1 MTTPTVLGERY
12 EIGGVLGRGGMAEV
26 HRGRDLRLGR
36 EVAVKVLRS
45 DLARDPSFQVRFRRE
60 AQAAASLNH
69 PAIVAVYDTGEDRTA
84 NGATPYIVM
93 EYVEGETL
101 RDVLRREGH
110 LAPERAMSLAA
121 DICGAL
127 DFSHRNGIV
136 HRDVKPGNVMITPQ
150 GTVKVM
156 DFGIARAVSDSA
168 ATMTSTAAVIGTAQY
183 LSPEQARGESVD
195 ARSDV
200 YSLGC
205 LLYELVTGAP
215 PFTGDSPVSVAYQ
228 HVREDPRVPSS
239 INPEVPPELDAILL
253 KAMSKNPANR
263 YQSAADMR
271 NDLLRALAGQRV
283 EATPVM
289 GDAEKT
295 TILAAAPGSYGYGA
309 DGDGEWDDAGD
320 QARKRRRNRLIAV
333 IGVVAV
339 LLIGGVTAV
348 VAFNGGDD
356 TPTQTVQQVPV
367 PSVAGATQADATTQ
381 LQQAGLVVGQVT
393 TAPSTAAQKGQ
404 VLSSNPASGAQVA
417 KGSTVDLVVGAGP
430 NTVAIPRSIVG
441 SDVGEARDA
450 LRAAGFTGSI
460 NTDQVDSLKPQG
472 TVVGVDPGQGSQASP
487 DAAITLSVSD
497 GDAPIPA
504 VVGQAQAAAQKALSD
519 AGFTDVT
526 VEQVQSSQP
535 QGTVVA
541 VDPGAGN
548 QATAGTAI
556 TLSVAA
562 GTIQVPDVVGQTPSA
577 AQQRLQSAGFNRITV
592 NRVASDDVQS
602 EVVVQ
607 VSPSAGTQAAADTQ
621 ITLTVAYPSSTAGSQ
636 DGGGNGT
643 GNSNSNGTGTGT
655 GTGTGNGNGTGSDNN
670 G

>member
-1 MTTPTVLGERY
+1 MTTPQVLGERY

-26 HRGRDLRLGR
+26 HHGRDLRLGR

-69 PAIVAVYDTGEDRTA
+69 PAIVAVYDTGEDRTVL
-84 NGATPYIVM
+84 GATPYIVM

-101 RDVLRREGH
+101 RDVLRSEGR
-110 LAPERAMSLAA
+110 LPPERAMSLAA

-215 PFTGDSPVSVAYQ
+215 PFTGDSPVAVAYQ
-228 HVREDPRVPSS
+228 HVREDPRLPSS
-239 INPEVPPELDAILL
+239 IDPGIPAELDAILL

-295 TILAAAPGSYGYGA
+295 AIIGATPGGYGY
-309 DGDGEWDDAGD
+309 DEWDDEDELARR
-320 QARKRRRNRLIAV
+320 RKRRIIIAV
-333 IGVVAV
+333 VSAVAV
-339 LLIGGVTAV
+339 LLLGGAI
-348 VAFNGGDD
+348 ALALAMNRGGDD
-356 TPTQTVQQVPV
+356 DATAVAQVQVPRLQTLTEDAARTALEEV
-367 PSVAGATQADATTQ
+367 GLEVGDITPRETTDDTQVGTVLESTPAGGARVDE
-381 LQQAGLVVGQVT
+381 G
-393 TAPSTAAQKGQ
+393 TA
-404 VLSSNPASGAQVA
+404 
-417 KGSTVDLVVGAGP
+417 VDLVVGVEPDTLLVPSVVGLSEDRARTALEQAGFEGTI
-430 NTVAIPRSIVG
+430 NTRQEDSLEAEGTVASVSPEEGQTIAPDGTITLGISTGTVDLP
-441 SDVGEARDA
+441 DVRGRTEADA
-450 LRAAGFTGSI
+450 RGVLTAAGFSEAQIGTE
-460 NTDQVDSLKPQG
+460 QVDSPNPPG
-472 TVVGVDPGQGSQASP
+472 TVVS
-487 DAAITLSVSD
+487 T
-497 GDAPIPA
+497 
-504 VVGQAQAAAQKALSD
+504 
-519 AGFTDVT
+519 
-526 VEQVQSSQP
+526 
-535 QGTVVA
+535 
-541 VDPGAGN
+541 DPGAGSAASSN
-548 QATAGTAI
+548 TRI
-556 TLSVAA
+556 TLRISGGPGDIRVPNVRGQLPADAEAILRREGFSSFTRQPTENDGSVEEGQVLNTNPEPGTPAA
-562 GTIQVPDVVGQTPSA
+562 PNETIVLLIAGPD
-577 AQQRLQSAGFNRITV
+577 QS
-592 NRVASDDVQS
+592 
-602 EVVVQ
+602 
-607 VSPSAGTQAAADTQ
+607 
-621 ITLTVAYPSSTAGSQ
+621 
-636 DGGGNGT
+636 GT
-643 GNSNSNGTGTGT
+643 GG
-655 GTGTGNGNGTGSDNN
+655 
-670 G
+670 

>member
-1 MTTPTVLGERY
+1 MTTPQVLGERY

-60 AQAAASLNH
+60 AQASASLNH

-84 NGATPYIVM
+84 LGATPYIVM

-101 RDVLRREGH
+101 RDVIRREGH
-110 LAPERAMSLAA
+110 LSPERAMTLAA

-205 LLYELVTGAP
+205 MLYELATGAP

-228 HVREDPRVPSS
+228 HVREDPRLPSS
-239 INPEVPPELDAILL
+239 INPEIPAELDAILL

-295 TILAAAPGSYGYGA
+295 AIIGATPAGYG
-309 DGDGEWDDAGD
+309 DWDDEDD
-320 QARKRRRNRLIAV
+320 QARRKRRTIIA
-333 IGVVAV
+333 VVAV
-339 LLIGGVTAV
+339 LAVLLLGGAI
-348 VAFNGGDD
+348 AAALNMGGDD
-356 TPTQTVQQVPV
+356 REPPVATQVQVP
-367 PSVAGATQADATTQ
+367 P
-381 LQQAGLVVGQVT
+381 LQNQPEAAAREALTAAGLVVGDVT
-393 TAPSTAAQKGQ
+393 TQITTDSAQEGT
-404 VLSSNPASGAQVA
+404 VLDSNPASGAQVA
-417 KGSTVDLVVGAGP
+417 EGSTVDLVVGVAPDAVLVPNVRGLDEERARAALAQAGFEGDIRTTEEDSLEEEGSVATVTPAEGQSVPADGTITLAVSTGSIELP
-430 NTVAIPRSIVG
+430 NVVNRPEADARGVLTGAGFRENQISTEEVDSDSAPGTVVATTPGAGSPATADTRIVLQISGGPAEPETVAIPDVSGDPEATARTTLRSQ
-441 SDVGEARDA
+441 
-450 LRAAGFTGSI
+450 GFTGRFTTVGVPAEPDEVNLI
-460 NTDQVDSLKPQG
+460 G
-472 TVVGVDPGQGSQASP
+472 TVFETDP
-487 DAAITLSVSD
+487 
-497 GDAPIPA
+497 
-504 VVGQAQAAAQKALSD
+504 
-519 AGFTDVT
+519 
-526 VEQVQSSQP
+526 
-535 QGTVVA
+535 
-541 VDPGAGN
+541 
-548 QATAGTAI
+548 
-556 TLSVAA
+556 AA
-562 GTIQVPDVVGQTPSA
+562 GTEVPLDQQIRIFVYA
-577 AQQRLQSAGFNRITV
+577 APT
-592 NRVASDDVQS
+592 
-602 EVVVQ
+602 
-607 VSPSAGTQAAADTQ
+607 
-621 ITLTVAYPSSTAGSQ
+621 
-636 DGGGNGT
+636 GGGDGVT
-643 GNSNSNGTGTGT
+643 PPE
-655 GTGTGNGNGTGSDNN
+655 GNGG
-670 G
+670 